1 MKTMTGDEEST
12 QNITADQ
19 AFAVL
24 SDETRLEILRSL
36 AEASEALSFSALF
49 DRVDYDTSANFSYH
63 LEKLD
68 GHFVHETDDG
78 YALLETGR
86 RVVEA
91 VLSGVVTDTSVVEP
105 TEIDESCPFC
115 GTPIE
120 VSFHQEHV
128 DMFCSAC
135 EGTFGRVGPTQ
146 QRDIPADYGHL
157 GAVHLPPAG
166 IQNRSPNELTRAAL
180 TWGNLELL
188 SVSRGVCPRCS
199 AQVDESISVCETHG
213 STGGICEDCGR
224 RRAVQVRYRCPVCKF
239 DEGGEFWLA
248 LWANTEFLSY
258 LTDHGINPISPSPG
272 QFSTIVSSFEEEVR
286 SVTPFEARFSYT
298 IDGESLTLTVDE
310 DLDVVDVAR
319 HEASEPVR

>member
-1 MKTMTGDEEST
+1 MTIDEEPT
-12 QNITADQ
+12 QDITPDR

-24 SDETRLEILRSL
+24 ADETRLEILRSL
-36 AEASEALSFSALF
+36 AEAGEALPFSELF

-68 GHFVHETDDG
+68 GHFVDETDDG
-78 YALLETGR
+78 YALREAGR

-91 VLSGVVTDTSVVEP
+91 VLSGVVTDSSVVEP

-115 GTPIE
+115 GAPIE

-135 EGTFGRVGPTQ
+135 EGTFGRVGATQ
-146 QRDIPADYGHL
+146 ARDIPSDYGHL

-166 IQNRSPNELTRAAL
+166 IQNRSPVEMTRAAL

-188 SVSRGVCPRCS
+188 AVSRGVCPRCS
-199 AQVDESISVCETHG
+199 AQFDESVTVCQTHD
-213 STGGICEDCGR
+213 STEGICEGCGK
-224 RRAVQVRYRCPVCKF
+224 RRAVQIRYRCPVCKF

-248 LWANTEFLSY
+248 LWANREFLSF

-272 QFSTIVSSFEEEVR
+272 QFSTILSSFEEEVR
-286 SVTPFEARFSYT
+286 SVTPFSGRFCFT
-298 IDGESLTLTVDE
+298 IDGESLTVIVQDG
-310 DLDVVDVAR
+310 LDVVDVTR